1 MIKEKL
7 QKLKDIIKS
16 KKTEEGDNKKKIENL
31 VVFIVIL
38 IITMVVINSIL
49 KTDKNKEDSKNTEK
63 VLAKSSDTTQEST
76 NSTYNNLE
84 QRLENI
90 LQKIEG
96 VGKVDVLITYSE
108 SSKTLA
114 MYNEDNQKNDTE
126 ETDTSGGNRK
136 VSQTTTKK
144 EVIYQEVNGEKI
156 PVTQSIINPKIEGAV
171 IIAVGAK
178 NTNVKTN
185 IIQAVEAAT
194 RACNT

>member
-7 QKLKDIIKS
+7 QKLKDIIKI
-16 KKTEEGDNKKKIENL
+16 KQNEEGDSKKKIENL

-38 IITMVVINSIL
+38 IITMIIINSIL
-49 KTDKNKEDSKNTEK
+49 KTDKNKGDTKDTEK
-63 VLAKSSDTTQEST
+63 VLAKTSDTTQESKNNT
-76 NSTYNNLE
+76 SSNLE

-96 VGKVDVLITYSE
+96 VGKVNVLITYSE

-114 MYNEDNQKNDTE
+114 MYNEDNQKNDPD

-144 EVIYQEVNGEKI
+144 EVIYQEINGEKI

-171 IIAVGAK
+171 IIATGAK
-178 NTNVKTN
+178 NTNVKTD

-194 RACNT
+194 RTCNT

>member
-7 QKLKDIIKS
+7 QKLKDIIKI
-16 KKTEEGDNKKKIENL
+16 KQNEEGDSKKKIENL
-31 VVFIVIL
+31 VFFIVIL
-38 IITMVVINSIL
+38 IITMIIINSIL
-49 KTDKNKEDSKNTEK
+49 KTDKNKGDTKDTEK
-63 VLAKSSDTTQEST
+63 VLAKTSDTTQESKNNT
-76 NSTYNNLE
+76 SSNLE

-96 VGKVDVLITYSE
+96 VGKVNVLITYSE

-144 EVIYQEVNGEKI
+144 EVIYQEINGEKI

-171 IIAVGAK
+171 IIATGAK
-178 NTNVKTN
+178 NTNVKTD

-194 RACNT
+194 RTCNT

>member
-7 QKLKDIIKS
+7 QKLKDIIKI
-16 KKTEEGDNKKKIENL
+16 KQNEEGDSKKKIENL

-38 IITMVVINSIL
+38 IIKMIIINSIL
-49 KTDKNKEDSKNTEK
+49 KTDKNKGDTKDTEK
-63 VLAKSSDTTQEST
+63 VLAKTSDTTQESKNNT
-76 NSTYNNLE
+76 SSNLE

-96 VGKVDVLITYSE
+96 VGKVNVLITYSE

-144 EVIYQEVNGEKI
+144 EVIYQEINGEKI

-171 IIAVGAK
+171 IIATGAK
-178 NTNVKTN
+178 NTNVKTD

-194 RACNT
+194 RTCNT

>member
-7 QKLKDIIKS
+7 QKLKDIIKI
-16 KKTEEGDNKKKIENL
+16 KQNEEGDSKKKIENL

-38 IITMVVINSIL
+38 IITMIIINSIL
-49 KTDKNKEDSKNTEK
+49 KTDKNKGDTKDTEK
-63 VLAKSSDTTQEST
+63 VLAKTSDTIQESKNNT
-76 NSTYNNLE
+76 SSNLE

-96 VGKVDVLITYSE
+96 VGKVNVLITYSE

-144 EVIYQEVNGEKI
+144 EVIYQEINGEKI

-171 IIAVGAK
+171 IIATGAK
-178 NTNVKTN
+178 NTNVKTD

-194 RACNT
+194 RTCNT

>member
-7 QKLKDIIKS
+7 QKLKDIIKI
-16 KKTEEGDNKKKIENL
+16 KQNEEGNSKKKIENL

-38 IITMVVINSIL
+38 IITMIIINSIL
-49 KTDKNKEDSKNTEK
+49 KTDKNKGDTKDTEK
-63 VLAKSSDTTQEST
+63 VLAKTSDTTQESKNNT
-76 NSTYNNLE
+76 SSNLE

-96 VGKVDVLITYSE
+96 VGKVNVLITYSE

-144 EVIYQEVNGEKI
+144 EVIYQEINGEKI

-171 IIAVGAK
+171 IIATGAK
-178 NTNVKTN
+178 NTNVKTD

-194 RACNT
+194 RTCNT